1 MNIGNH
7 KTRTSA
13 NANNYDSQLI
23 VHETGL
29 QGLPRDPIIWQV
41 KKDIRYSIFHD
52 EDDYVYGTKEKC
64 V

>member
-13 NANNYDSQLI
+13 NANNYDYQLI

-52 EDDYVYGTKEKC
+52 ENDYVYGTKEKC
-64 V
+64 I

>member
-41 KKDIRYSIFHD
+41 KKDIRYSIFHG
-52 EDDYVYGTKEKC
+52 ENDYV
-64 V
+64 